1 MNKELNNQNLKIKN
15 VKFKLV
21 NIKLLILRITTLDD
35 LSVLGGMDEHIL
47 DPSLVNHGDYWTVS
61 ASTCEDEEKR
71 YGS

>member
-1 MNKELNNQNLKIKN
+1 M
-15 VKFKLV
+15 
-21 NIKLLILRITTLDD
+21 NIKFLILRITTLDD

-61 ASTCEDEEKR
+61 ASTCEDEEKG